1 MPSLDRWVI
10 SKTLQ
15 TLAQQP
21 GHAKLV
27 ETCAINLSGPS
38 LDDDGL
44 LEFVKEQLQLH
55 AIAAQK
61 LCFEITETSAIGN
74 LSNATR
80 LIQALRALGCR
91 FALDD
96 FGVGMSSLTYLKQL
110 PVDYLKIDG
119 GFVRDMLKDK
129 GDHAMVEMINRIGQT
144 LGKKTVAEFVESRE
158 IAEELMSMG
167 VDYVQGYAIARP
179 KPMTSEYFAPTQEN
193 QLPQWCGALAMS

>member
-1 MPSLDRWVI
+1 MHFEVLLRLRDENGQILAPGHFIPAAERYGLMPSLDRWVI
-10 SKTLQ
+10 SRALQ

-44 LEFVKEQLQLH
+44 LEFVKEQLQQH
-55 AIAAQK
+55 AIAPQK

-80 LIQALRALGCR
+80 LIQSLRALGCR

-144 LGKKTVAEFVESRE
+144 LGKRPLPSLSR
-158 IAEELMSMG
+158 A
-167 VDYVQGYAIARP
+167 ARSP
-179 KPMTSEYFAPTQEN
+179 RNS
-193 QLPQWCGALAMS
+193 